1 MINKI
6 ILIFICTIALS
17 ISSCRVKKAAS
28 LPNQATEQVS
38 EEELLKKSIVAKLFA
53 TGFDYHFLTAKAKVK
68 VTREG
73 KDFSLTFNIR
83 SEKDKQIWISAN
95 AIGGI
100 EVARVLM
107 NKDSIRILDRF
118 NKQYIVKD
126 YQYLSEL
133 LKTPV
138 DFYLLQD
145 LMFGEAPRG
154 INYQESSLMQSESS
168 YLFSGILNTINYNLN
183 IRKEDYKTQN
193 IVLADFENKK
203 RKVEVNYGGFKIF
216 EGYNFPYLISS
227 VASSQKES
235 LSLNLEYVKVEKV
248 NNLEFPFTIPKK
260 FD

>member
-53 TGFDYHFLTAKAKVK
+53 VGFDYHFLTAKAKVK

-100 EVARVLM
+100 
-107 NKDSIRILDRF
+107 
-118 NKQYIVKD
+118 
-126 YQYLSEL
+126 
-133 LKTPV
+133 
-138 DFYLLQD
+138 
-145 LMFGEAPRG
+145 
-154 INYQESSLMQSESS
+154 
-168 YLFSGILNTINYNLN
+168 
-183 IRKEDYKTQN
+183 
-193 IVLADFENKK
+193 
-203 RKVEVNYGGFKIF
+203 
-216 EGYNFPYLISS
+216 
-227 VASSQKES
+227 
-235 LSLNLEYVKVEKV
+235 
-248 NNLEFPFTIPKK
+248 
-260 FD
+260 